1 MLIGTYRHSV
11 DAKKRMRMPSKFK
24 AELGANFVI
33 TKGNS
38 GNLFVFSNEQFS
50 ALYEK
55 MVSLPLFDEEAQKPI
70 RKFLS
75 SAFEAEEDN
84 QGRFLLPANLREF
97 AGITKDVV
105 FVGVGNRA
113 ELWSEDSWNKYCLD
127 NETNFDEIISELGKN
142 GI

>member
-24 AELGANFVI
+24 SELGANFVI

-84 QGRFLLPANLREF
+84 QGRVLLPKELVKH
-97 AGITKDVV
+97 AGIEKNMV
-105 FVGVGNRA
+105 FVGVGNRVEIWA
-113 ELWSEDSWNKYCLD
+113 EEVWDKLD
-127 NETNFDEIISELGKN
+127 ADDEESDFSVLAKFGV
-142 GI
+142 

>member
-24 AELGANFVI
+24 AELGSNFVI

-38 GNLFVFSNEQFS
+38 GNLFVFSATEFS
-50 ALYEK
+50 VLHEK
-55 MVSLPLFDEEAQKPI
+55 MIHIPLFDEEAQKRI

-84 QGRFLLPANLREF
+84 QGRDLLPNELVKFARKEKNL
-97 AGITKDVV
+97 V
-105 FVGVGNRA
+105 FVGLGNRVEIWA
-113 ELWSEDSWNKYCLD
+113 EEKWEEEQDKEENTDLSILAKY
-127 NETNFDEIISELGKN
+127 GV
-142 GI
+142 

>member
-24 AELGANFVI
+24 AELGSNFVI

-38 GNLFVFSNEQFS
+38 GNLFVFSATEFS
-50 ALYEK
+50 VLHEK
-55 MVSLPLFDEEAQKPI
+55 MIHIPLFDEEAQKPI

-84 QGRFLLPANLREF
+84 QGRVLLPKELVKF
-97 AGITKDVV
+97 AGIEKNLV
-105 FVGVGNRA
+105 FVGLGNRVEIWA
-113 ELWSEDSWNKYCLD
+113 EEKWEEEQDKEENTDLSILAKY
-127 NETNFDEIISELGKN
+127 GV
-142 GI
+142 

>member
-24 AELGANFVI
+24 AELGSNFVI

-38 GNLFVFSNEQFS
+38 GNLFVFSNAQFS

-55 MVSLPLFDEEAQKPI
+55 MVNLPLFDEEAQKPI

-84 QGRFLLPANLREF
+84 QGRVLLPKELVKH
-97 AGITKDVV
+97 AGIEKNMV
-105 FVGVGNRA
+105 FVGVGNRVEIWA
-113 ELWSEDSWNKYCLD
+113 EETWDKLDSD
-127 NETNFDEIISELGKN
+127 DEESDFSVLAKFGV
-142 GI
+142 

>member
-38 GNLFVFSNEQFS
+38 GNLFVFSATEFS
-50 ALYEK
+50 VLHEK
-55 MVSLPLFDEEAQKPI
+55 MIHIPLFDEEAQKPI

-84 QGRFLLPANLREF
+84 QGRVLLPKELVKF
-97 AGITKDVV
+97 AGIEKNLV
-105 FVGVGNRA
+105 FVGLGNRVEIWA
-113 ELWSEDSWNKYCLD
+113 EEKWEEEQDKEENTDLSILAKY
-127 NETNFDEIISELGKN
+127 GV
-142 GI
+142 

>member
-24 AELGANFVI
+24 AELGTNFVI

-55 MVSLPLFDEEAQKPI
+55 MVNLPLFDEEAQKPI

-84 QGRFLLPANLREF
+84 QGRVLLPKELIKH
-97 AGITKDVV
+97 AGIEKNMV
-105 FVGVGNRA
+105 FVGVGNRVEIWA
-113 ELWSEDSWNKYCLD
+113 EEAWDKINGD
-127 NETNFDEIISELGKN
+127 DEENDFSVLAKFGV
-142 GI
+142 

>member
-55 MVSLPLFDEEAQKPI
+55 MVNLPLFDEEAQKPI

-84 QGRFLLPANLREF
+84 QGRVLLPKELVKH
-97 AGITKDVV
+97 AGIEKNMV
-105 FVGVGNRA
+105 FVGVGNRVEIWA
-113 ELWSEDSWNKYCLD
+113 EEIWEKMQEES
-127 NETNFDEIISELGKN
+127 DEKPDFSVLAKLGV
-142 GI
+142 